1 MYYYIVRTG
10 FRNAGGSKV
19 LRSLCLFI
27 MMLMP
32 VMLSACYHM
41 RTEAVPITTQVIEV
55 RSEPAD
61 VMRRI
66 RRLVEDEWKSRIL
79 EADSSGFVLITA
91 PYHFFTDTGS
101 GMPAGGRKYY
111 TQLRI
116 EILPHSG
123 QTVIQ
128 VSPYNF
134 EMRTTY
140 AFNQDGQLGT
150 LHKHYPY
157 EHYPGMFDLS
167 RIDNEMSLVS
177 AVIRTLFQ

>member
-1 MYYYIVRTG
+1 MFDDIVKIVG
-10 FRNAGGSKV
+10 DAGGGMV
-19 LRSLCLFI
+19 LRSFCPVI
-27 MMLMP
+27 MFFML
-32 VMLSACYHM
+32 LIQSGCYHM
-41 RTEAVPITTQVIEV
+41 RAEAVPIGTRVIEV
-55 RSEPAD
+55 KAEQAD
-61 VMRRI
+61 AMRRI

-79 EADSSGFVLITA
+79 EVDNSGSVLITA
-91 PYHFFTDTGS
+91 PHHFFTDTGF

-116 EILPHSG
+116 EILPRPG
-123 QTVIQ
+123 QTIIQ

-140 AFNQDGQLGT
+140 AFNQDGRLGT

-167 RIDNEMSLVS
+167 RIDNEMSRVS
-177 AVIRTLFQ
+177 VTIRTLFK